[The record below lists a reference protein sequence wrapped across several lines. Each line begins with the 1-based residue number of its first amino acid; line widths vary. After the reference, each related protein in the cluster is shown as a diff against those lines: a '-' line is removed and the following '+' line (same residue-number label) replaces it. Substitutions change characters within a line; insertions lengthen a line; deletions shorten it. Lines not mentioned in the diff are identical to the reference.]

1 MVDQG
6 FPERPDSARNP
17 MAGSDHGLECL
28 DDVFTIFRSE
38 NQWRQQLDR
47 VAGMAGD
54 LTENLMLLKKWN
66 RNQLAEQTLV
76 GGLQKIPRR
85 FQLQRSRRA
94 EFNADHQTLA
104 ANIAH

>member
-17 MAGSDHGLECL
+17 MAGSDHSLECF
-28 DDVFTIFRSE
+28 DDVLTIRRSE

-47 VAGMAGD
+47 VAGMAGY
-54 LTENLMLLKKWN
+54 LAENLVLFEQRN
-66 RNQLAEQTLV
+66 RNKLAEQTLV

-85 FQLQRSRRA
+85 FQLQRLRRA
-94 EFNADHQTLA
+94 EFNADH
-104 ANIAH
+104 